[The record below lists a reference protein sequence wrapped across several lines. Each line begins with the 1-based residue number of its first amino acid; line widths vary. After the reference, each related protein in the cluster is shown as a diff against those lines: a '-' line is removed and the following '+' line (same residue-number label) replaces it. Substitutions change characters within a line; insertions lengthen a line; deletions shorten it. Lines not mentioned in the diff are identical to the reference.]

1 MTLRRFFFLFSGST
15 SRTLPRGSTNL
26 WHRKGSCTPHLW
38 WSNRLGSLH
47 DTVLIPHIEYFVQYK
62 RGFLEALNN
71 SIQQLLF
78 DENKCSMEIQKL
90 RKQIMQFKNSVN
102 LMVEISFKRVLNPLQ
117 STLQDSQMVVFPV
130 KGSPWT
136 LALSRMWGTSV
147 PIPVWKAVV
156 KHCPFSL
163 VFH

>member
-1 MTLRRFFFLFSGST
+1 M
-15 SRTLPRGSTNL
+15 
-26 WHRKGSCTPHLW
+26 
-38 WSNRLGSLH
+38 
-47 DTVLIPHIEYFVQYK
+47 
-62 RGFLEALNN
+62 
-71 SIQQLLF
+71 F
-78 DENKCSMEIQKL
+78 DENKRTMEIQKL

-147 PIPVWKAVV
+147 PIPV
-156 KHCPFSL
+156 
-163 VFH
+163 